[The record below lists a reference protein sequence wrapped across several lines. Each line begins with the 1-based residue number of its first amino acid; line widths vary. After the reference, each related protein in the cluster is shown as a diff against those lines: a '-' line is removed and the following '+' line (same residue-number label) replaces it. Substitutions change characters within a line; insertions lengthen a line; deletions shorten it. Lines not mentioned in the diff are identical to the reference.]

1 MALTKI
7 DIRQVE
13 TRVLQDQLDANPVT
27 EMDSVLASAN
37 SELIPPGRLVQQVV
51 PSLVVT
57 VGSGTVTNPNTSK
70 HRVLPFISGSPLS
83 FTGGTLTF
91 PALSGMITV
100 SPGVNAAIT
109 MGPSQFCA
117 VLVQIDSGSLLH
129 LVVGSPAGSL
139 GAAVIPGGDLTRLSL
154 GYVIV
159 QSNGASQIQNVTNA
173 MLYQID
179 MPSVAIG
186 ATFDPNTIL
195 TSSITGQVLVSSITG
210 NVLIA

>member
-1 MALTKI
+1 MPNTKL

-37 SELIPPGRLVQQVV
+37 SELTTPGRLIAQTV
-51 PSLVVT
+51 PSLVVM
-57 VGSGTVTNPNTSK
+57 VGSGSLTNPNTSK
-70 HRVLPFISGSPLS
+70 HRVLPFISGTPLT

-91 PALSGMITV
+91 PLLSGTIAV
-100 SPGVNAAIT
+100 SPGVNASIII
-109 MGPSQFCA
+109 GPNQFCA
-117 VLVQIDSGSLLH
+117 VLVQINASSQLQLT
-129 LVVGSPAGSL
+129 VGTPAGSF
-139 GAAVIPGGDLTRLSL
+139 GTVVIPGGNLTLLTL
-154 GYVIV
+154 GYIIV
-159 QSNGASQIQNVTNA
+159 QSNGSSQIQNITNA